1 MTITEIRNKLEF
13 YISELQKQEKA
24 EKTIKAYKTDIE
36 MFIQYL
42 DDNAVSEISKETVID
57 YKESLKAT
65 KSIST
70 TNRKIVSLNKFFE
83 YCDMNM
89 NVKSE
94 KIESNSLDDVL
105 TVNEYKR
112 LLAMAKEPTDFARE
126 HGLKPD
132 AQLYMIMITLAN
144 TGIRIGELEY
154 FTAEN
159 ITAAKKSNFVQ
170 VTNKGKT
177 RQVPVSKDLQKMLK
191 AYCNDKEIKTGY
203 IFGTRNG
210 TPISNEQITR
220 RMKNLAGYCRMSK
233 DKVHPHNFRHLFAQ
247 TYMKEIGRI
256 DELATILGHGN
267 INTTKI
273 YTETTNKEKAENI
286 SSLNLIK

>member
-1 MTITEIRNKLEF
+1 MTITEIRNKLAD
-13 YISELQKQEKA
+13 YILELQSQEKA

-42 DDNAVSEISKETVID
+42 DENAVSEIDKETVID

-65 KSIST
+65 KSIAT

-83 YCDMNM
+83 YCDVNM
-89 NVKSE
+89 SVKSE
-94 KIESNSLDDVL
+94 KVTEDKLSNLL
-105 TVNEYKR
+105 TKAEYKR

-132 AQLYMIMITLAN
+132 AQLHMIMMTLAN

-154 FTAEN
+154 FTVESV
-159 ITAAKKSNFVQ
+159 TAAKKTGSVK

-177 RQVPVSKDLQKMLK
+177 REVQIPKDLQKLLK
-191 AYCNDKEIKTGY
+191 AYCNEKGIKTGY

-247 TYMKEIGRI
+247 DYIERFGRI
-256 DELATILGHGN
+256 DELARILGHSN

-273 YTETTNKEKAENI
+273 YTETTMKEISNKY
-286 SSLNLIK
+286 SLI